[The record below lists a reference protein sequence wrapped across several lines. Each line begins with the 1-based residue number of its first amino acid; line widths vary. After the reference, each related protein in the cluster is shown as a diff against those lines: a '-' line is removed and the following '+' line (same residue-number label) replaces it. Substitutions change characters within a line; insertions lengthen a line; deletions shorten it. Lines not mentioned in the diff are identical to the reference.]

1 MIQKNF
7 LAVVNAVVLVNML
20 LAMALMASGELEP
33 LIRLLTLLFGWVGYI
48 VPMLIAL
55 AFSTVFIYSKPR
67 WRLPTMLLF
76 LAIASMLATLAGA
89 WNMYLQTT
97 LIPADWTVD
106 YFTLNEKEVLNAGGY
121 MGSVILTS
129 ILEGMVTL
137 NPTWSTELQLVCI
150 MSILMFSLVLS
161 LVLLTYLVYAPKK
174 HKLAKN
180 KTAKNTS
187 KVIHNYY

>member
-1 MIQKNF
+1 
-7 LAVVNAVVLVNML
+7 
-20 LAMALMASGELEP
+20 
-33 LIRLLTLLFGWVGYI
+33 
-48 VPMLIAL
+48 
-55 AFSTVFIYSKPR
+55 
-67 WRLPTMLLF
+67 MLLF